1 MDSGEEASGEVSGDP
16 FSNREDIWR
25 YTMQRGME
33 LWSSAK
39 PDPLDAVSFVLQVVQ
54 EFIRFLHRLATT
66 NKDCAVVMSRVGTK
80 EALTKAMDKH
90 NSNLLLVTEL
100 RDLVVD
106 CEKYASLYK
115 KMTTSILAGCIQVT
129 DGFWRVT
136 VLESK

>member
-1 MDSGEEASGEVSGDP
+1 MSKTL
-16 FSNREDIWR
+16 FL
-25 YTMQRGME
+25 YTSLLLCFCQ
-33 LWSSAK
+33 
-39 PDPLDAVSFVLQVVQ
+39 QVVQ

-66 NKDCAVVMSRVGTK
+66 NKDCAVVMCRVGTK

-100 RDLVVD
+100 RDLVTD

-129 DGFWRVT
+129 LTFPVC
-136 VLESK
+136 VLGGWPRNR

>member
-1 MDSGEEASGEVSGDP
+1 MERGTDLSKT
-16 FSNREDIWR
+16 FSIHFLAEILLCFC
-25 YTMQRGME
+25 Q
-33 LWSSAK
+33 
-39 PDPLDAVSFVLQVVQ
+39 QVVQ

-66 NKDCAVVMSRVGTK
+66 NKDCAVVMCRVGTK

-100 RDLVVD
+100 RDLVTD

-129 DGFWRVT
+129 LTFPVCVFR
-136 VLESK
+136 